1 MRKNVFHH
9 VSKQYTT
16 KRRSEKKRE
25 NSLRKKL
32 TLNSRISP
40 PGKRYDYLLLF
51 LVFCLWEELF
61 SRFSLL
67 RYIGGLS
74 HPNTHQLDVRF
85 LSLSFFLSF
94 NIQIYIY
101 IYIGEQQKQ
110 RAQKLSSTARAHSRC
125 ARVVLRLKER
135 KRNTTQNWIPNPK
148 DRERKKKKI
157 ASLVSLKHDIC

>member
-1 MRKNVFHH
+1 MFDVRSRRKTFFMSAHNT
-9 VSKQYTT
+9 QQ
-16 KRRSEKKRE
+16 RERSLKKEKKI
-25 NSLRKKL
+25 

-51 LVFCLWEELF
+51 CPVFCKRRNVSLVFL
-61 SRFSLL
+61 SYSQRRSL
-67 RYIGGLS
+67 S
-74 HPNTHQLDVRF
+74 PKHTSSTSNFF
-85 LSLSFFLSF
+85 LSLSFSLLL
-94 NIQIYIY
+94 YKY
-101 IYIGEQQKQ
+101 MYIGEQQKQ

>member
-1 MRKNVFHH
+1 MSAHNTQQRE
-9 VSKQYTT
+9 
-16 KRRSEKKRE
+16 RSLKKEKKI
-25 NSLRKKL
+25 

-51 LVFCLWEELF
+51 CPVFCKRRNVSLVFL
-61 SRFSLL
+61 SYSQRRS
-67 RYIGGLS
+67 LS
-74 HPNTHQLDVRF
+74 HPNTHHRHPIS
-85 LSLSFFLSF
+85 LSSFFLSF
-94 NIQIYIY
+94 TIQIYVY
-101 IYIGEQQKQ
+101 RRTTQQ